1 MATFYRPHWIPACLH
16 VCRWKWGVGD
26 FWLGTWGGR
35 LSPCIRLCV
44 SSAYQGTQCHLFC
57 EGWLPFSPVSFL
69 AKLNYI
75 CFVAFIGPSLT
86 SIESHN
92 ISSIAITLK
101 CFMFNVY
108 CNHFEAVIS
117 TAMYCKAGQFV
128 LCSQIDQFFAA
139 CKTSRSYTATWLN
152 LHILPQAR
160 WSLQLFASLFVQ
172 PIN

>member
-1 MATFYRPHWIPACLH
+1 MATFYRPHWMPACLH

-26 FWLGTWGGR
+26 FWLWTWGGR

-44 SSAYQGTQCHLFC
+44 SSAYQGTQNHLFYDR
-57 EGWLPFSPVSFL
+57 WLPL
-69 AKLNYI
+69 ALSMDYLFPGKVEFYLFHGVHRSEHCIHWKLQQI
-75 CFVAFIGPSLT
+75 F
-86 SIESHN
+86 
-92 ISSIAITLK
+92 
-101 CFMFNVY
+101 Y
-108 CNHFEAVIS
+108 CNHFETVIS
-117 TAMYCKAGQFV
+117 TAMYYKAGQFV

-139 CKTSRSYTATWLN
+139 CKTSRSYTAVWLN